1 MWRVISSKPRCWQ
14 LAKPCASSTSQARCV
29 GTPLNLWYVFI
40 ICYDLVWYVRHLD
53 IISVIICYNS
63 VIMCYHL
70 LWYVLK
76 SDDVL
81 VMCYILYVIMCY
93 DICYAMW
100 WTSKYSCVMI
110 CYEISLRMSVSFGEP
125 MAWGMCPIH
134 PMFFGMGLGH
144 VLTAAHVVG
153 CISSKHATIQV
164 L

>member
-1 MWRVISSKPRCWQ
+1 MKGDFFKTKVLATGEAMRQ
-14 LAKPCASSTSQARCV
+14 LHLPGKVCRD
-29 GTPLNLWYVFI
+29 PLNLWYVFI

-125 MAWGMCPIH
+125 IAWGMCPIH